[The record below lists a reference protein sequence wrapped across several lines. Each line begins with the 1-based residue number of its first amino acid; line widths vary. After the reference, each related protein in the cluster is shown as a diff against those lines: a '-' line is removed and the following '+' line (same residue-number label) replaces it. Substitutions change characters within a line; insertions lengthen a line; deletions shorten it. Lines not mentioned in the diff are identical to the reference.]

1 MQDRISAYPGRVKL
15 TPVAGQAD
23 TYDLTR
29 ADQPTQEG
37 TPLNKAALL
46 SDTTVSSWQSGYPW
60 DKEAAAV
67 TPDDVLA
74 RIAYL
79 RGRAGGIATLD
90 ATGKLMYDQIPEIG
104 NTLDIEGGKGPSGSS
119 PNMAI
124 LFVANNSSTAASARI
139 DNFLNGS
146 GSYLVQVP
154 AYQCVPVLIA
164 GGSFK
169 LTTTATSTNHQ

>member
-1 MQDRISAYPGRVKL
+1 MIIYAGQNLRLPGRVKL

-67 TPDDVLA
+67 TPDDACPYRLPA
-74 RIAYL
+74 
-79 RGRAGGIATLD
+79 RAGRRHRHTD

-119 PNMAI
+119 PGYGHP
-124 LFVANNSSTAASARI
+124 FCCQQQQHSGVGAN
-139 DNFLNGS
+139 
-146 GSYLVQVP
+146 
-154 AYQCVPVLIA
+154 
-164 GGSFK
+164 
-169 LTTTATSTNHQ
+169 